1 MPIVASISAIGK
13 VIAIM
18 GCRSRAQ
25 CLCRQQQGGRR
36 PSFMGQSATT
46 DCRASAEPTKIT
58 REAEGRKKRE
68 SQTSQALSKP
78 ENAQQTAFQGAQN
91 PSEE

>member
-25 CLCRQQQGGRR
+25 WLCRQQQGGPR
-36 PSFMGQSATT
+36 PSFMGESATT
-46 DCRASAEPTKIT
+46 DCRASAERNENYQERGGTT
-58 REAEGRKKRE
+58 EEARKPNLTS
-68 SQTSQALSKP
+68 SQ
-78 ENAQQTAFQGAQN
+78 
-91 PSEE
+91 